1 MFQIYIQILLY
12 NIFKSTKER
21 KIKMKIAI
29 FIDCQN
35 DFLKGGKLAYGYP
48 EKDNFENVL
57 AFAKYCVENELICYR
72 TQDTHDETKYDFKK
86 EPISGY
92 LTTLEGKKLPIE
104 HCVKHTKG
112 WKIDSKLLEIIER
125 PSTSIEKRTFGSNDL
140 VAQISN
146 DIHHLK
152 NNDIH
157 HLKNI
162 DEILICGYCT
172 SICVLANAVLLRAK
186 FPNMKITVLED
197 CCGDVSKEA
206 HDAALTV
213 LKMQQI
219 DICKFINK

>member
-1 MFQIYIQILLY
+1 
-12 NIFKSTKER
+12 
-21 KIKMKIAI
+21 MKIAV

-35 DFLKGGKLAYGYP
+35 DFLTGGKLAYGYP

-57 AFAKYCVENELICYR
+57 AFAKYCVENKLICYR

-86 EPISGY
+86 EPILGY

-104 HCVKHTKG
+104 HCVKNTKG
-112 WKIDSKLLEIIER
+112 WDINSKLLEIIEG
-125 PSTSIEKRTFGSNDL
+125 TSISIKKSTFGSGDL
-140 VAQISN
+140 VARISS
-146 DIHHLK
+146 DIY
-152 NNDIH
+152 

-172 SICVLANAVLLRAK
+172 LICVLANTVLLRAK

-219 DICKFINK
+219 EICKFINK

>member
-1 MFQIYIQILLY
+1 
-12 NIFKSTKER
+12 
-21 KIKMKIAI
+21 MKIAV

-35 DFLKGGKLAYGYP
+35 DFLKYGKLAYGYP
-48 EKDNFENVL
+48 EQDNFENVL
-57 AFAKYCVENELICYR
+57 AFAKYCVENNLICYR

-104 HCVKHTKG
+104 HCVKNTKG
-112 WKIDSKLLEIIER
+112 WKINSKLLEIIESL
-125 PSTSIEKRTFGSNDL
+125 STSIEKRTFGSNDL
-140 VAQISN
+140 VALISG
-146 DIHHLK
+146 DIC
-152 NNDIH
+152 

-186 FPNMKITVLED
+186 FPNMNITVLED

-219 DICKFINK
+219 EICKFINK